1 MDHVTTPVIDALS
14 NSFTQTSTMRELDLL
29 RWPNKVKKLF
39 FMSDT
44 LEISEEMLE
53 GMLKKKVKK
62 GKEDTMMK
70 KTVIVELLD
79 LRWFFNHR
87 KNFIGFSTILAKMPP
102 SFYSSTFTTTL
113 LDQFWDDA

>member
-1 MDHVTTPVIDALS
+1 MDHVTIPVIEALD
-14 NSFTQTSTMRELDLL
+14 NSFTQTSTMRELNLL
-29 RWPNKVKKLF
+29 SWPNKVKKLI

-53 GMLKKKVKK
+53 DMLNKKVKK
-62 GKEDTMMK
+62 GEEDMMMK

-79 LRWFFNHR
+79 MRWFFNHR
-87 KNFIGFSTILAKMPP
+87 KNFYSFLRIVEKIPYR
-102 SFYSSTFTTTL
+102 FYSSTFITHM